1 MFINNFDPVA
11 FNFLIFEIRWYSI
24 SYILGI
30 LIGWLYIKY
39 KLIEESN
46 LKELF
51 DDFIVYLVIGIILG
65 GRIGYILFY
74 NFKYYFNNP
83 AEILYIWQGGMS
95 FHGGLIGIILM
106 SYHFSRKNKINIFFL
121 LDRISLVAPIG
132 IFFGRLSNF
141 VNSELY
147 GIETDLPWGVK
158 FIKVDEIIRHP
169 SQIYEAF
176 FEGLILFFILNFF
189 FRVKIKVSGFISGLF
204 ITFYSIFRFIIEFT
218 REPDA
223 QLGFIFY
230 KFSMGQVLSLFA
242 ILIGLT
248 IIYLKNEKKT

>member
-1 MFINNFDPVA
+1 M
-11 FNFLIFEIRWYSI
+11 
-24 SYILGI
+24 
-30 LIGWLYIKY
+30 
-39 KLIEESN
+39 
-46 LKELF
+46 
-51 DDFIVYLVIGIILG
+51 
-65 GRIGYILFY
+65 
-74 NFKYYFNNP
+74 
-83 AEILYIWQGGMS
+83 
-95 FHGGLIGIILM
+95 
-106 SYHFSRKNKINIFFL
+106 
-121 LDRISLVAPIG
+121 
-132 IFFGRLSNF
+132 SNF

-147 GIETDLPWGVK
+147 GTETDLPWGVK

-176 FEGLILFFILNFF
+176 FEGLILFFILNFS